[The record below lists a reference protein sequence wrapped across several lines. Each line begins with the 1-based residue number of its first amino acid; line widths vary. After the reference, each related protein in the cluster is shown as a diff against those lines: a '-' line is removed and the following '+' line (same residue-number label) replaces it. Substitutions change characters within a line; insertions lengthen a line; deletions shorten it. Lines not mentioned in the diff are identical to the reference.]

1 MILKSSISPG
11 LPLVR
16 KVLPKKE
23 TKDQVLEKVIDLIAE
38 KAAVET
44 EEIEIIRIGVDQN
57 MMIEVGIIF
66 SMMIGPHQVIIDLT
80 MMIGHHQVI
89 IDLAMMIEEEATDII
104 MMKGIIMDTVV
115 MMIGLIEV
123 IVEVMIDHDLHLSM
137 MEEVDLILRTIL
149 LVTKVNLL
157 LSEPRSNSGKLSSG

>member
-1 MILKSSISPG
+1 MILKSTISQS
-11 LPLVR
+11 LPLGR
-16 KVLPKKE
+16 KVLLKKE

-80 MMIGHHQVI
+80 MMI
-89 IDLAMMIEEEATDII
+89 EEEATVII
-104 MMKGIIMDTVV
+104 MMKGEVDTVV

-137 MEEVDLILRTIL
+137 MEEVDLTLRTIL
-149 LVTKVNLL
+149 LVTMTKVNI
-157 LSEPRSNSGKLSSG
+157 

>member
-80 MMIGHHQVI
+80 MMI
-89 IDLAMMIEEEATDII
+89 EEEATVIII
-104 MMKGIIMDTVV
+104 MKGEVDTVV

>member
-1 MILKSSISPG
+1 MSLKSFISPG
-11 LPLVR
+11 LRLGR

-66 SMMIGPHQVIIDLT
+66 SMMIGPHQVIIDL
-80 MMIGHHQVI
+80 I
-89 IDLAMMIEEEATDII
+89 MMIEEEATVII
-104 MMKGIIMDTVV
+104 IMKGIIMDTVV

-137 MEEVDLILRTIL
+137 MEEVDPTLRTIL
-149 LVTKVNLL
+149 LVTMTKVNI
-157 LSEPRSNSGKLSSG
+157 

>member
-1 MILKSSISPG
+1 MILKSPISPG

-16 KVLPKKE
+16 KVLRKKE

-80 MMIGHHQVI
+80 MMI
-89 IDLAMMIEEEATDII
+89 EEEATVII

-149 LVTKVNLL
+149 LVTKVNI
-157 LSEPRSNSGKLSSG
+157 

>member
-1 MILKSSISPG
+1 MILKSPISQG

-16 KVLPKKE
+16 KVLLKKE

-38 KAAVET
+38 KAAVGT
-44 EEIEIIRIGVDQN
+44 EEIVIEIIRIGVDQN

-80 MMIGHHQVI
+80 MMI
-89 IDLAMMIEEEATDII
+89 EEEATVI

-137 MEEVDLILRTIL
+137 MEEVDPTLRTIL
-149 LVTKVNLL
+149 LVTMTRVNI
-157 LSEPRSNSGKLSSG
+157 

>member
-1 MILKSSISPG
+1 MILKSPINPG

-16 KVLPKKE
+16 KVLLKKE

-66 SMMIGPHQVIIDLT
+66 SMMIGLHQVIIDLT
-80 MMIGHHQVI
+80 MMI
-89 IDLAMMIEEEATDII
+89 EEEATVII
-104 MMKGIIMDTVV
+104 MMKGEVDTVV

-137 MEEVDLILRTIL
+137 MEEVDPTLRTIL
-149 LVTKVNLL
+149 LVTMTRVNI
-157 LSEPRSNSGKLSSG
+157 

>member
-1 MILKSSISPG
+1 MILKSPISPG

-16 KVLPKKE
+16 KVLRKKE

-44 EEIEIIRIGVDQN
+44 EEIVIEIIRIRVDQN

-66 SMMIGPHQVIIDLT
+66 SMMIGPHQVIIDL
-80 MMIGHHQVI
+80 I
-89 IDLAMMIEEEATDII
+89 MMIEEEATVII
-104 MMKGIIMDTVV
+104 IMKGIIMDTVV

-123 IVEVMIDHDLHLSM
+123 MIEVMIDHDLHLSM
-137 MEEVDLILRTIL
+137 MEEVDPTLRTIL
-149 LVTKVNLL
+149 LDTMTRVNI
-157 LSEPRSNSGKLSSG
+157 

>member
-1 MILKSSISPG
+1 MKMILKSPISPG

-16 KVLPKKE
+16 KVLLKKE
-23 TKDQVLEKVIDLIAE
+23 TKDQVLEKLIDLIAE

-66 SMMIGPHQVIIDLT
+66 SMMTGPHQVIIDLT
-80 MMIGHHQVI
+80 MMI
-89 IDLAMMIEEEATDII
+89 EEEATVII
-104 MMKGIIMDTVV
+104 MMKGEVDTVV

-137 MEEVDLILRTIL
+137 MEEVDPTLRTIL
-149 LVTKVNLL
+149 LVTMTRVNI
-157 LSEPRSNSGKLSSG
+157 

>member
-1 MILKSSISPG
+1 MILKSPISPG

-16 KVLPKKE
+16 KVLLKKE

-38 KAAVET
+38 KAAVGT
-44 EEIEIIRIGVDQN
+44 EEIVIEIIRIGVDQN

-80 MMIGHHQVI
+80 MMI
-89 IDLAMMIEEEATDII
+89 EEEATVIII
-104 MMKGIIMDTVV
+104 MKGEVDTVV

-137 MEEVDLILRTIL
+137 MEEVDPTLRTIL
-149 LVTKVNLL
+149 LVTRVNI
-157 LSEPRSNSGKLSSG
+157 

>member
-1 MILKSSISPG
+1 MKMILKSPISQG

-16 KVLPKKE
+16 KVLLKKE

-66 SMMIGPHQVIIDLT
+66 SMMIGLHQVIIDLT
-80 MMIGHHQVI
+80 MMI
-89 IDLAMMIEEEATDII
+89 EEEATVII
-104 MMKGIIMDTVV
+104 MMKGEVDTVV

-137 MEEVDLILRTIL
+137 MEEVDPTLRTIL
-149 LVTKVNLL
+149 LVTMTRVNI
-157 LSEPRSNSGKLSSG
+157 